1 MTIFVRYGTL
11 FHVQN
16 VASSQIATNVIKSRR
31 VKGMTNGTTL
41 RSAFAYRGLEY
52 GEECWNL
59 FKEMTDAP
67 ENTVEYVDEILTA
80 YQNGKINLD
89 KEFNLRGYCYRVAE
103 NQEKKALQNAKK
115 ETFLFDNDE
124 DDYEEASR
132 QGGVSYNRFERL
144 DDGFE
149 QLENDDELAY
159 AISTIKNLRKDFLM
173 EEGIDLVVLLQRVK
187 EFLPQAITK
196 MREVCSEFELIGEQ
210 VHTILESGI
219 SIEEYFS
226 LDF

>member
-1 MTIFVRYGTL
+1 
-11 FHVQN
+11 
-16 VASSQIATNVIKSRR
+16 
-31 VKGMTNGTTL
+31 
-41 RSAFAYRGLEY
+41 
-52 GEECWNL
+52 
-59 FKEMTDAP
+59 
-67 ENTVEYVDEILTA
+67 
-80 YQNGKINLD
+80 
-89 KEFNLRGYCYRVAE
+89 
-103 NQEKKALQNAKK
+103 
-115 ETFLFDNDE
+115 
-124 DDYEEASR
+124 
-132 QGGVSYNRFERL
+132 
-144 DDGFE
+144 
-149 QLENDDELAY
+149 LAY